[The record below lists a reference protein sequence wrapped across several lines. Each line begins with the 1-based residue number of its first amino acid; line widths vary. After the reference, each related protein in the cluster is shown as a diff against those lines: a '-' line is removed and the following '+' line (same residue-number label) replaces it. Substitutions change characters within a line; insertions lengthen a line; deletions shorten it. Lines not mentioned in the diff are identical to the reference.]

1 MSENSVVLSTNNQ
14 LFVNT
19 DLSKIFL
26 WNNRYE
32 TDNYINNSYYEPITL
47 NAGTVMGRIATTG
60 VLIPCQ
66 AGAADGSQ
74 YPIGILAR
82 DLVIDIG
89 ETVQAPICVAGDVAE
104 EMILFF
110 NGAATGM
117 SLDYVVSDRRMR
129 DRLAADTV
137 GIKIV
142 PCVDLTGYDNQ

>member
-1 MSENSVVLSTNNQ
+1 MSENSVVYSTTNQ
-14 LFVNT
+14 LTVNQ

-32 TDNYINNSYYEPITL
+32 TDNYINNSYYNPITL
-47 NAGTVMGRIATTG
+47 NAGTVMGRIATSG

-66 AGAADGSQ
+66 AGATDGSQ

-82 DLVIDIG
+82 DLVIDSG
-89 ETVQAPICVAGDVAE
+89 ESVQAPICVAGDVAE
-104 EMILFF
+104 EMVLFY

-117 SLDYVVSDRRMR
+117 SLNYVVSDRRMR

-137 GIKIV
+137 GIKLV
-142 PCVDLTGYDNQ
+142 PCVDLTGYDNN